1 MKSNTITKEM
11 IVTEIEGMYN
21 DAMSSAN
28 KIYEES
34 ENGGGKVRQSN
45 GDLVERMFKRIAY
58 LVCNMNGFNSVKIT
72 GKKEDSIRITSK
84 SGGYIDA
91 SVDVHAIVPETVSFF
106 AECKTYLDKCYLD
119 RASSDLKHFKKP
131 GTKNVCFIISL
142 ENAVSKSSEAYF
154 LDEGYIDNIFYLVD
168 GKRSSAKPI
177 WKKDHFKPL
186 NKSKVMELINCVEKH
201 LKANKKD

>member
-21 DAMSSAN
+21 DSMSSAN

-34 ENGGGKVRQSN
+34 ENGGGKVRQAN
-45 GDLVERMFKRIAY
+45 GDLVEKMFKRIAY

-72 GKKEDSIRITSK
+72 GKKDDSIRIHSK

-91 SVDVHAIVPETVSFF
+91 SVDVHVIVPETVSFF

-131 GTKNVCFIISL
+131 DTKNVCFIISL
-142 ENAVSKSSEAYF
+142 ENAVSKNSETYF

-201 LKANKKD
+201 LKSKKD